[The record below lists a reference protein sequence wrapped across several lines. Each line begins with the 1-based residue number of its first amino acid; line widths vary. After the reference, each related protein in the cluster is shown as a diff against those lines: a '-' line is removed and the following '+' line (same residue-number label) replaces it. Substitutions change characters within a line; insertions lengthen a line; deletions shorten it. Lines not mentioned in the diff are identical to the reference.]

1 MKVEADLLGQIRR
14 RVPSAVLQWG
24 ELGEAFVG
32 RLAPQ
37 MCRR

>member
-1 MKVEADLLGQIRR
+1 MRMAADLLGQIGW
-14 RVPSAVLQWG
+14 RVPSAALAVG